1 MATYANRTDLQNPT
15 NKMAVTAA
23 PGQTYGE
30 AGAQRAAQQA
40 VPMGAPQ
47 APAGPPNIQGLLAQ
61 LGGGNA
67 AVAQQPNTPG
77 AVLSLGGRL

>member
-1 MATYANRTDLQNPT
+1 MQ
-15 NKMAVTAA
+15 
-23 PGQTYGE
+23 
-30 AGAQRAAQQA
+30 
-40 VPMGAPQ
+40 PQ